1 MKKVN
6 AYSPIK
12 YFKKE
17 IIFGPLFKML
27 EVVFELLMPFL
38 MSYIIDDGINFAL
51 DTGDFSKIYIPGLII
66 FGFAVLGLLST
77 LVCQYFASVASQGYG
92 TKLRNQLFKKITHLS
107 LSDIEIIGKGNLN
120 TIISNDVN
128 RLQVSVAMMI
138 RLVLRAPAL
147 IIGSLICAFF
157 IDTKISLIFLVV
169 VISISIILFLI
180 IFNSSK
186 KIIEVQKE
194 TDSLVMQANDSLS
207 GMRVVKA
214 FNNEEKEINNFKKK
228 TNQFFIKMKSVN
240 IINAL
245 TSPLTSLIINFAIAF
260 VIYFSSSSIIDQT
273 GITKGELSS
282 LISYLNQILLA
293 LIVVSN
299 LVVIFTRAFASKK
312 RVEEILNI
320 PDFVH
325 DKNEIKKIDLEDNQ
339 NILDFK
345 NVSFKYE
352 EKDNDVIKNINFE
365 IKKGEKVGIIG
376 GTGSGKTTLIKL
388 IERFFTRTS
397 GVILYKGKDINQYN
411 ITNLRNE
418 ISLVSQK
425 ASLFK
430 GTIRSNLEMGKK
442 DATIEEMEESLKMSC
457 AYEFVKKYD
466 DYLDHKVEE
475 GGKNFSGGQKQRL
488 SIARSLIKDSEIL
501 ILDDSTSALDYLTEK
516 LLKENIN
523 KMEDKTVIIV
533 AQRVSTVKNC
543 DKIIVMYHGSIES
556 IGTHEEL
563 LANSK
568 VYKEIYDSQYQK

>member
-17 IIFGPLFKML
+17 MIFGPLFKML

-325 DKNEIKKIDLEDNQ
+325 DKNEIKKIDLENNQ

-556 IGTHEEL
+556 IGTNEEL

>member
-17 IIFGPLFKML
+17 MIFGPLFKML

-325 DKNEIKKIDLEDNQ
+325 DKNEIKKIDLENNQ

-488 SIARSLIKDSEIL
+488 SIARSFIKDSEIL

>member
-17 IIFGPLFKML
+17 MIFGPLFKML

-325 DKNEIKKIDLEDNQ
+325 DKNEINKIDVEDNQ

>member
-17 IIFGPLFKML
+17 MIFGPLFKML

-228 TNQFFIKMKSVN
+228 TNQFFIKMKSVH

-325 DKNEIKKIDLEDNQ
+325 DKNEIKKIDLDNNQ

>member
-17 IIFGPLFKML
+17 MIFGPLFKML

-214 FNNEEKEINNFKKK
+214 FNNEEKEINNFTKK

-320 PDFVH
+320 PDFIH
-325 DKNEIKKIDLEDNQ
+325 DKNEIKKIDLENNQ

>member
-17 IIFGPLFKML
+17 MIFGPLFKML

-325 DKNEIKKIDLEDNQ
+325 DKNEINKIDLENNQ

-488 SIARSLIKDSEIL
+488 SIARSFIKDSEIL

>member
-17 IIFGPLFKML
+17 MIFGPLFKML

-180 IFNSSK
+180 IFNSPK

-260 VIYFSSSSIIDQT
+260 VIYFSSSSIVDQT

-299 LVVIFTRAFASKK
+299 LFVIFTRAFASKK

-325 DKNEIKKIDLEDNQ
+325 DKNEINKIDLENNQ

-488 SIARSLIKDSEIL
+488 SIARSFIKDSEIL

>member
-17 IIFGPLFKML
+17 MIFGPLFKML

-325 DKNEIKKIDLEDNQ
+325 DKNEIKKIDLDNNQ

>member
-17 IIFGPLFKML
+17 MIFGPLFKML

-325 DKNEIKKIDLEDNQ
+325 DKNEIKKIDLENNQ

-411 ITNLRNE
+411 TTNLRNE

-488 SIARSLIKDSEIL
+488 SIARSFIKDSEIL

-533 AQRVSTVKNC
+533 AQKVSTVKNC

>member
-17 IIFGPLFKML
+17 MIFGPLFKML

-260 VIYFSSSSIIDQT
+260 VIYFSSSSIVDQT

-466 DYLDHKVEE
+466 NYLDHKVEE

-568 VYKEIYDSQYQK
+568 VYKEIYDSQYQN

>member
-17 IIFGPLFKML
+17 MIFGPLFKML

-325 DKNEIKKIDLEDNQ
+325 DKNEIKKIDLEHNQ

>member
-17 IIFGPLFKML
+17 MIFGPLFKML

-194 TDSLVMQANDSLS
+194 TDSLVMPANDSLS

-325 DKNEIKKIDLEDNQ
+325 DKNEINKIDLENNQ

-488 SIARSLIKDSEIL
+488 SIARSFIKDSEIL

>member
-17 IIFGPLFKML
+17 MIFGPLFKML

-128 RLQVSVAMMI
+128 RLQVGVAMMI

-320 PDFVH
+320 PDFIH
-325 DKNEIKKIDLEDNQ
+325 DKNEIKKIDLENNQ

-475 GGKNFSGGQKQRL
+475 GGKNYSGGQKQRL

-568 VYKEIYDSQYQK
+568 VYKEIYDSQYQN

>member
-17 IIFGPLFKML
+17 MIFGPLFKML

-51 DTGDFSKIYIPGLII
+51 DTGDFSKIFFPGLII

>member
-17 IIFGPLFKML
+17 MIFGPLFKML

-66 FGFAVLGLLST
+66 FFFFLLGLLST

-325 DKNEIKKIDLEDNQ
+325 DKNEINKIDLEDNQ

-466 DYLDHKVEE
+466 DYLDHKVGE

>member
-17 IIFGPLFKML
+17 MIFGPLFKML

-325 DKNEIKKIDLEDNQ
+325 DKNEIEKIDLEDNQ

>member
-17 IIFGPLFKML
+17 MIFGPLFKML

-186 KIIEVQKE
+186 KIIEVQKQ

-325 DKNEIKKIDLEDNQ
+325 DKNEIKKIYLENNQ

>member
-17 IIFGPLFKML
+17 MIFGPLFKML

-51 DTGDFSKIYIPGLII
+51 DKGDFSKIYIPGLII

-260 VIYFSSSSIIDQT
+260 VIYFSSSSIVDQT

-442 DATIEEMEESLKMSC
+442 DATVEEMEESLKMSC

>member
-17 IIFGPLFKML
+17 MIFGPLFKML

-325 DKNEIKKIDLEDNQ
+325 DKNEIKKIDLENNQ

-488 SIARSLIKDSEIL
+488 SIARSFIKDSEIL

-568 VYKEIYDSQYQK
+568 VYKEIYDSQYQN

>member
-17 IIFGPLFKML
+17 MIFGPLFKML

-325 DKNEIKKIDLEDNQ
+325 DKNEIKKIDLDNNQ

-488 SIARSLIKDSEIL
+488 SIARSFIKDSEIL

>member
-17 IIFGPLFKML
+17 MIFGPLFKML

-325 DKNEIKKIDLEDNQ
+325 DKNEIKKIDLDNNQ

-442 DATIEEMEESLKMSC
+442 DATVEEMEESLKMSC

-556 IGTHEEL
+556 VGTHEEL

>member
-17 IIFGPLFKML
+17 MIFGPLFKML

-325 DKNEIKKIDLEDNQ
+325 DKNEIKKIDLENNQ

-475 GGKNFSGGQKQRL
+475 DGKNFSGGQKQRL

>member
-17 IIFGPLFKML
+17 MIFGPLFKML

-320 PDFVH
+320 PNFVH

>member
-17 IIFGPLFKML
+17 MIFGPLFKML

>member
-17 IIFGPLFKML
+17 MIFGPLFKML

-325 DKNEIKKIDLEDNQ
+325 DKNEIKKIDLDNNQ

-442 DATIEEMEESLKMSC
+442 DATVEEMEESLKMSC

-563 LANSK
+563 LTNPK
-568 VYKEIYDSQYQK
+568 VYTEIYDSQYQK

>member
-1 MKKVN
+1 MLRPYNNIRSYFFMKKVN

-17 IIFGPLFKML
+17 MIFGPLFKML

-157 IDTKISLIFLVV
+157 IDTKISLIFIVV

-325 DKNEIKKIDLEDNQ
+325 NKSVINKIDLEDNQ

-543 DKIIVMYHGSIES
+543 DKIIFTLFFLIYLSKN
-556 IGTHEEL
+556 L
-563 LANSK
+563 L
-568 VYKEIYDSQYQK
+568 

>member
-1 MKKVN
+1 
-6 AYSPIK
+6 
-12 YFKKE
+12 
-17 IIFGPLFKML
+17 
-27 EVVFELLMPFL
+27 
-38 MSYIIDDGINFAL
+38 
-51 DTGDFSKIYIPGLII
+51 
-66 FGFAVLGLLST
+66 
-77 LVCQYFASVASQGYG
+77 
-92 TKLRNQLFKKITHLS
+92 
-107 LSDIEIIGKGNLN
+107 
-120 TIISNDVN
+120 
-128 RLQVSVAMMI
+128 
-138 RLVLRAPAL
+138 
-147 IIGSLICAFF
+147 
-157 IDTKISLIFLVV
+157 
-169 VISISIILFLI
+169 
-180 IFNSSK
+180 
-186 KIIEVQKE
+186 
-194 TDSLVMQANDSLS
+194 MQANDSLS

-320 PDFVH
+320 PDFAH
-325 DKNEIKKIDLEDNQ
+325 DKNEINKIDLEDNQ

-411 ITNLRNE
+411 TTNLRNE

-488 SIARSLIKDSEIL
+488 SIARSFIKDSEIL

>member
-17 IIFGPLFKML
+17 MIFGPLFKML

-260 VIYFSSSSIIDQT
+260 VIYFSSSSIVDQT

-282 LISYLNQILLA
+282 WISYLNQILLA
-293 LIVVSN
+293 LIVVAN
-299 LVVIFTRAFASKK
+299 RVVIFTRGFASKK

-325 DKNEIKKIDLEDNQ
+325 DKNEIKKIDLDNNQ

>member
-17 IIFGPLFKML
+17 MIFGPLFKML

-325 DKNEIKKIDLEDNQ
+325 HKNEINKIDLENNQ

>member
-1 MKKVN
+1 
-6 AYSPIK
+6 
-12 YFKKE
+12 
-17 IIFGPLFKML
+17 
-27 EVVFELLMPFL
+27 
-38 MSYIIDDGINFAL
+38 
-51 DTGDFSKIYIPGLII
+51 
-66 FGFAVLGLLST
+66 
-77 LVCQYFASVASQGYG
+77 
-92 TKLRNQLFKKITHLS
+92 
-107 LSDIEIIGKGNLN
+107 
-120 TIISNDVN
+120 
-128 RLQVSVAMMI
+128 
-138 RLVLRAPAL
+138 
-147 IIGSLICAFF
+147 
-157 IDTKISLIFLVV
+157 
-169 VISISIILFLI
+169 
-180 IFNSSK
+180 
-186 KIIEVQKE
+186 
-194 TDSLVMQANDSLS
+194 
-207 GMRVVKA
+207 MRVVKA

-442 DATIEEMEESLKMSC
+442 DATVEEMEESLKMSC

>member
-17 IIFGPLFKML
+17 MIFGPLFKML

-157 IDTKISLIFLVV
+157 IDTTISLIFLVV

-352 EKDNDVIKNINFE
+352 EKDNEVIKNINFE

>member
-17 IIFGPLFKML
+17 MIFGPLFKML

-128 RLQVSVAMMI
+128 RLQVGVAMMI

-207 GMRVVKA
+207 CMRIVKA

-320 PDFVH
+320 PDFIH
-325 DKNEIKKIDLEDNQ
+325 DKNEIKKIDLENNQ